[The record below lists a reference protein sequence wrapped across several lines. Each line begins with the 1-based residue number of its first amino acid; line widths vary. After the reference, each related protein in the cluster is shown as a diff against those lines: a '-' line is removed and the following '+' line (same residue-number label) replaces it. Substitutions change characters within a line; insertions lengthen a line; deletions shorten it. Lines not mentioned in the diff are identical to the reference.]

1 MEGKAM
7 TEYKLNITGMTCA
20 SCSSRVEKVL
30 NRMDGVKEASV
41 NLAIEQ
47 AHIKASDDGLSI
59 KDLIAKIEKAGFGAH
74 EVNDTT
80 AKAEEKPDPR
90 EKLILAFCLLLT
102 LPLVAPMVLLPFG
115 INWHLNGYIQLLLA
129 TPVQLVGVY
138 RFYGSAW
145 AALKGLTGNMDL
157 LVSLGTTA
165 AYGLSLYELLAPSG
179 NPQALY
185 FEAAAAV
192 ISLILL
198 GKWLENRAKHGV
210 TQAIRALMHLRPE
223 TARRQEGNREIS
235 VAINDI
241 RLGDIIIVKPGEN
254 IPVDGK
260 IIKGRSELDE
270 SMLTGESMPVS
281 KTVHDEVTGGAI
293 NGSGLLVIETT
304 AIGKETV
311 LSKIIEMIQG
321 AQASKAPVQKLADRI
336 AAVFVPIVCVI
347 ALFTLTGW
355 LIYGVNTDVAI
366 INAVTVLVIACP
378 CALGLATPTAIMAGT
393 GVGAKHGILIKD
405 AQSLELAHKID
416 TVIFDK
422 TGTLTEGKPKL
433 IHQSGDFLKI
443 ATSLQQGSEHPLAKA
458 FITDGKELDVHD
470 FQSTTGQ
477 GIRGQIDN
485 INYRL
490 GNRKHMRNPL
500 DPFENQAQEWEAQGH
515 TVVWLEND
523 KNILGIFAIGDK
535 VKDSAKQAVAVLKEK
550 RITPV
555 LLSGDNKKTAQSVAR
570 QVGIDTVIAEVLPA
584 DKAAQVKRLKEKGAT
599 VAMVGDGVNDAPA
612 LASADVSFA
621 MGTGS
626 DVAIHSAGITL
637 MRADPALVAQAI
649 DISNATYSKI
659 RQNLFWAFFYNVIAL
674 PAAALGLLNPVIAG
688 GAMALSSV
696 SVVTNSLL
704 LKRWKP

>member
-1 MEGKAM
+1 M

-20 SCSSRVEKVL
+20 SCSSRIEKVL
-30 NRMDGVKEASV
+30 NRMDGVKEATV

-47 AHIKASDDGLSI
+47 AHINVSDDSVSVG
-59 KDLIAKIEKAGFGAH
+59 DLITKVEKAGFGAT
-74 EVNDTT
+74 EIRDDTIEP
-80 AKAEEKPDPR
+80 EEKPDNR
-90 EKLILAFCLLLT
+90 EKGILTFCLFLT
-102 LPLVAPMVLLPFG
+102 IPLVAPMILMPFG
-115 INWHLNGYIQLLLA
+115 ITWHLNGYVQLLLA
-129 TPVQLVGVY
+129 TPVQLVAVY

-165 AYGLSLYELLAPSG
+165 AFGLSLYELFAPSG
-179 NPQALY
+179 NHQALY

-192 ISLILL
+192 TSLILL

-223 TARRQEGNREIS
+223 TARRQEGDMEKTVS
-235 VAINDI
+235 VSDI

-270 SMLTGESMPVS
+270 SMLTGESMPVT
-281 KTVHDEVTGGAI
+281 KTVDEEVTGGAI

-336 AAVFVPIVCVI
+336 AAIFVPIVCII
-347 ALFTLTGW
+347 AAFTLVGW
-355 LIYGVNTDVAI
+355 LIYGVSSDIAI

-393 GVGAKHGILIKD
+393 GVGARHGILIKD

-422 TGTLTEGKPKL
+422 TGTLTEGKPEL
-433 IHQSGDFLKI
+433 IDQSGDFLFI
-443 ATSLQQGSEHPLAKA
+443 AASLQQGSEHPLAKA
-458 FITDGKELDVHD
+458 FIVDTKLSEVQD
-470 FQSTTGQ
+470 FQATTGQ
-477 GIRGQIDN
+477 GISGQIDN
-485 INYRL
+485 VVYRL
-490 GNRKHMRNPL
+490 GNRKHMQNAL
-500 DPFENQAQEWEAQGH
+500 APFESQAQKWEERGH

-523 KNILGIFAIGDK
+523 ESILGIFAIGDK
-535 VKDSAKQAVAVLKEK
+535 IKASAKQAIATLKEK
-550 RITPV
+550 GITPV
-555 LLSGDNKKTAQSVAR
+555 LLSGDNKKTAQSVAQ
-570 QVGIDTVIAEVLPA
+570 QVGIETVIAEVLPA
-584 DKAAQVKRLKEKGAT
+584 DKADQVNQLKAKGAT

-612 LASADVSFA
+612 LAAADVSFA

-649 DISNATYSKI
+649 DISNATYNKI
-659 RQNLFWAFFYNVIAL
+659 RQNLFWAFFYNVVAL